1 MKRKSHFVPSLSTI
15 AVLSDNTNLTFFNS
29 FWDKFIHESSDTITA
44 PESKAYLKKAL
55 QELCEL
61 TKNYIKK
68 FNKKAKAATVCD
80 YSTIPKQE
88 VKLQSVQLLAL
99 YAAGNL
105 IKNSNRKN

>member
-1 MKRKSHFVPSLSTI
+1 LKQKSHFIPSRSIIRGLSVTQI
-15 AVLSDNTNLTFFNS
+15 LLYFNS
-29 FWDKFIHESSDTITA
+29 FWDKFIHESSDAITA
-44 PESKAYLKKAL
+44 PESKAYLKKGL
-55 QELCEL
+55 QELCDL

-99 YAAGNL
+99 YAAHNL